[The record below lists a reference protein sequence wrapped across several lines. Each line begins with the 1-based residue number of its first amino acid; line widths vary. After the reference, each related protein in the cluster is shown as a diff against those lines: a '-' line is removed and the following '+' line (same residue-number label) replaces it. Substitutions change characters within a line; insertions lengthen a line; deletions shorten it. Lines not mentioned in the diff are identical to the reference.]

1 MLCITWNFG
10 ENSEEVPDNIHELIR
25 RDIQH
30 DLYVFSAQNCSNM
43 TQLEKNILDLIGNS
57 YTVLAQE
64 SYRSLVLFF
73 ICRKKIKDLF
83 NIEDIKI
90 DHYRDTNKTSKAVA
104 IGLKIAEK
112 NYAFVNCY
120 INPKS
125 NSNYKV
131 SDGED
136 VCLPKI
142 VEIDQTLELRPSGYE
157 EQKLAVDSQQSNE
170 KLSDLYDAWIFLGG
184 FNTPIIGSATGVN
197 SLIAS
202 NMFEPLKKNDK
213 MYLEFR
219 NYAKT
224 SLICNSS
231 EFKKISYD
239 ECLKFEQNSILNPY
253 HEGEIMFAPT
263 YCIIPFTDLYD
274 TSYKSK
280 DDVSYWG
287 WTDRILWTI
296 NQGKEMKKKQDFL
309 KQISYDS
316 NNLIKS
322 SQNRPVFSQFLINF

>member
-43 TQLEKNILDLIGNS
+43 AQLEKNILDLIGNS

-170 KLSDLYDAWIFLGG
+170 KLSDLYDA
-184 FNTPIIGSATGVN
+184 
-197 SLIAS
+197 
-202 NMFEPLKKNDK
+202 
-213 MYLEFR
+213 
-219 NYAKT
+219 
-224 SLICNSS
+224 
-231 EFKKISYD
+231 
-239 ECLKFEQNSILNPY
+239 
-253 HEGEIMFAPT
+253 
-263 YCIIPFTDLYD
+263 
-274 TSYKSK
+274 
-280 DDVSYWG
+280 
-287 WTDRILWTI
+287 
-296 NQGKEMKKKQDFL
+296 
-309 KQISYDS
+309 
-316 NNLIKS
+316 
-322 SQNRPVFSQFLINF
+322 